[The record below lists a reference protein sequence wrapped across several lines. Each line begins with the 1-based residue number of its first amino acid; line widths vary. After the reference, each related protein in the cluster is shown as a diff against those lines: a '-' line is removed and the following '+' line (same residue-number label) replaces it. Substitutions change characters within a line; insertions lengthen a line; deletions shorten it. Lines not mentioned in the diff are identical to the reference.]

1 MQSGKV
7 NGEKGRYKMRKKK
20 KKRERGRS
28 FEQMLERGET
38 GEDDKR

>member
-7 NGEKGRYKMRKKK
+7 NGGKGRYKLRK